1 MNAIRLTFTY
11 LAASLIA
18 CTGQGA
24 LAQQATGGTGLAR
37 ASETT
42 TVVDTNSVV
51 SRFPPGSIQSV
62 ESANTALADAEKER
76 SEIETRFTQKK
87 QACMPKF
94 FASSCVDEAK
104 ERRRRALL
112 KLRPIEIE
120 ANTFKRKARVTSRDE
135 ALEKSRQ
142 KDADAGIDR
151 DAPSP
156 APAPFGTEAVPPVD
170 ADARA
175 GRKLPKKTG
184 VDRAARHEE
193 RVKKTPEEESAEE
206 AMRAKNVAEY
216 EKKVKA
222 AEARQQELARRKA
235 EKYQKIEEKRK
246 LKDAAVQ
253 SPGAPSSTSA
263 PPTPNATPAPNAPA
277 APATTSTPAAEKAQ

>member
-1 MNAIRLTFTY
+1 MNAIRSTFIY

-18 CTGQGA
+18 CAGHGA
-24 LAQQATGGTGLAR
+24 IAQQATGEAGAAGAN
-37 ASETT
+37 ETT
-42 TVVDTNSVV
+42 TTVNANSVI

-62 ESANTALADAEKER
+62 ESADTALADAKKER
-76 SEIETRFTQKK
+76 SDIEARFTQEK

-104 ERRRRALL
+104 ERRRRAML
-112 KLRPIEIE
+112 KLRPVEIE

-135 ALEKSRQ
+135 ALEKRRQ

-156 APAPFGTEAVPPVD
+156 APFGAEAVPPVD
-170 ADARA
+170 GDTRA
-175 GRKLPKKTG
+175 GRKPPKKAG

-193 RVKKTPEEESAEE
+193 RVKRTPEEERAEE
-206 AMRAKNVAEY
+206 AMRAKKVADY

-235 EKYQKIEEKRK
+235 EKYQKIEERRK
-246 LKDAAVQ
+246 PKDAAIQ
-253 SPGAPSSTSA
+253 PPGLPPPTSA
-263 PPTPNATPAPNAPA
+263 QPAPNTPATPAITPG
-277 APATTSTPAAEKAQ
+277 PATGKAQ